1 MRAMEHQI
9 YAGPFEALEGRLL
22 EKIAARQKEDPL
34 APVAL
39 LVGSNVLA
47 SYLKYRIAEQGR
59 AAANLR
65 FYTFLDLAGSLAAA
79 SPDQK
84 KPRLPRLGP
93 GSILDTIL
101 RQGGPAVFK
110 EISAYPGFRAALLDT
125 FRDLRDAGIAPEGL
139 NRAIAEKSRVDRKEH
154 LEGVAR
160 LFQEF
165 RGKVDLFRDVDDD
178 FHEALSNTPRA
189 RDILG
194 RDHLLIYGI
203 YDVTG
208 QQEDLLHALKESLE
222 LIYFVPYC
230 DEASSVFAKPFLE
243 ARAKELSVKPEPLG
257 PLPDGRG
264 SVVSG
269 GIFDAKF
276 SQGIRAGSLML
287 VLAPGESRVA
297 VEIVREILRAVRD
310 GVISGFHE
318 AAILLR
324 HPESE
329 VPILSE
335 AFRLRKI
342 PFYLHGGVP
351 LSQRPLTQAVRAIAS
366 LEADAFPRQA
376 IFRAMEWI
384 AAALPE
390 DAAAAWDIPQWRAL
404 ANDPVFLSGVQ
415 SWNLGVEA
423 LIKNGWRELKR
434 AEELPTRSSEPADD
448 EDPEKRA
455 LSVAQAQKRLEAAQ
469 ALRRA
474 WGVLRG
480 ASADWPQ
487 RLPWGE
493 WATLLEQRLEPLL
506 GGSEDWQAFTT
517 ALDEIRSLEVIAG
530 TAGIEPRVGREQMG
544 NALQDAMDALSRPE
558 GRFQRSG
565 VNVLSVTASRGL
577 RFPLV
582 IVPGLDEGKFPSRLR
597 QDPFLLDE
605 ERRGIGRLPLKSL
618 RVDEEKLLFDMAA
631 RSAEKRLVLIA
642 SRLDESSDRERIP
655 SDFFLRAASAARG
668 QLAGYN
674 DLQEENIPGLR
685 SVRLDSPAPA
695 EKEVA
700 VDEGEI
706 RLRLV
711 TSSPSGGRVLEA
723 LAELEPQRL
732 RGPKAFDHARWK
744 GALTPFDGRL
754 QDPALVRWIAAS
766 FGPSAGP
773 VSVSG
778 LEEYARCPYLFFLKR
793 ALGLKKW
800 EEVESAEGMEPQH
813 RGQAIHEILEK
824 FLQEFAGDRILGAAR
839 EALFASLDRHA
850 RQRLNEARP
859 AGIPDLLWEIEQD
872 RLLEMLHN
880 WLDYELSRLQDGL
893 LPSYFELPFG
903 DFSPKQKSPAY
914 RVETG
919 NFVFDFRG
927 RIDRLDLSRD
937 GTRARVLDYKV
948 GSLPST
954 MTGKPKT
961 PLMGGE
967 KMQIAVYR
975 GALSALPEFSA
986 VREVRGE
993 YLHLQPKDGATAPC
1007 SLDAEVLAEAIDHLP
1022 AVLEVIGEGIEG
1034 GVFFARTSGSV
1045 RPGGHCEFCD
1055 YLTICGKDRT
1065 QREERKS
1072 GDPAVSRFVQMR
1084 MVDGLLEEEE

>member
-1 MRAMEHQI
+1 
-9 YAGPFEALEGRLL
+9 
-22 EKIAARQKEDPL
+22 
-34 APVAL
+34 
-39 LVGSNVLA
+39 
-47 SYLKYRIAEQGR
+47 
-59 AAANLR
+59 
-65 FYTFLDLAGSLAAA
+65 
-79 SPDQK
+79 
-84 KPRLPRLGP
+84 
-93 GSILDTIL
+93 
-101 RQGGPAVFK
+101 
-110 EISAYPGFRAALLDT
+110 
-125 FRDLRDAGIAPEGL
+125 
-139 NRAIAEKSRVDRKEH
+139 
-154 LEGVAR
+154 
-160 LFQEF
+160 
-165 RGKVDLFRDVDDD
+165 
-178 FHEALSNTPRA
+178 
-189 RDILG
+189 
-194 RDHLLIYGI
+194 
-203 YDVTG
+203 
-208 QQEDLLHALKESLE
+208 
-222 LIYFVPYC
+222 
-230 DEASSVFAKPFLE
+230 
-243 ARAKELSVKPEPLG
+243 
-257 PLPDGRG
+257 
-264 SVVSG
+264 
-269 GIFDAKF
+269 
-276 SQGIRAGSLML
+276 
-287 VLAPGESRVA
+287 
-297 VEIVREILRAVRD
+297 
-310 GVISGFHE
+310 
-318 AAILLR
+318 
-324 HPESE
+324 
-329 VPILSE
+329 
-335 AFRLRKI
+335 
-342 PFYLHGGVP
+342 
-351 LSQRPLTQAVRAIAS
+351 
-366 LEADAFPRQA
+366 
-376 IFRAMEWI
+376 AMEWI
-384 AAALPE
+384 AAALPG

-487 RLPWGE
+487 RLPWEE

-618 RVDEEKLLFDMAA
+618 RVDEEKLLFDMAG

-642 SRLDESSDRERIP
+642 SRLDESSHRERIP

-674 DLQEENIPGLR
+674 DLQEEKIPGLR

-700 VDEGEI
+700 VDEAEI

-711 TSSPSGGRVLEA
+711 TAFAPGGRVLEA

-754 QDPALVRWIAAS
+754 QGPA
-766 FGPSAGP
+766 
-773 VSVSG
+773 
-778 LEEYARCPYLFFLKR
+778 
-793 ALGLKKW
+793 
-800 EEVESAEGMEPQH
+800 
-813 RGQAIHEILEK
+813 
-824 FLQEFAGDRILGAAR
+824 LGAAR

-850 RQRLNEARP
+850 RRRLNEARP

-937 GTRARVLDYKV
+937 GTRARVLDYKTA
-948 GSLPST
+948 SLPPTVS
-954 MTGKPKT
+954 GKPKT
-961 PLMGGE
+961 ALMGG
-967 KMQIAVYR
+967 
-975 GALSALPEFSA
+975 
-986 VREVRGE
+986 
-993 YLHLQPKDGATAPC
+993 
-1007 SLDAEVLAEAIDHLP
+1007 
-1022 AVLEVIGEGIEG
+1022 
-1034 GVFFARTSGSV
+1034 
-1045 RPGGHCEFCD
+1045 
-1055 YLTICGKDRT
+1055 
-1065 QREERKS
+1065 
-1072 GDPAVSRFVQMR
+1072 
-1084 MVDGLLEEEE
+1084 